1 MENRLPGGMLILPN
15 LQVHLW
21 QLLRLHPHWI
31 MQIIVQHHQVGEVFH
46 QWLIFRTL
54 KSRWMGFILQPTET
68 RATQHPHLVNTRPL
82 GINQMVIADL
92 KYDLNK
98 FRVKHNI
105 EPYKEI
111 WLDELFS
118 IYWETTMPWPCKLR
132 DKRVNHC
139 YSQYMTLQHLFYE

>member
-54 KSRWMGFILQPTET
+54 KPRWMGFILPPTGT